1 MRTAAARAR
10 CGESLALVRAIDA
23 KWGIAYGTLFLGLLA
38 RAEGHVDQAE
48 MCFGD
53 GLAQCHK
60 LESTL
65 EVAFG
70 LAGLA
75 VLAVDRAVGAQAA
88 RSATR
93 AAQLAG
99 AMTAVLDALQAPLA
113 RRFRM
118 PYEGTIVTA
127 RAILGDEAFAA
138 AWQAGKQLSLN
149 EAVAFALAPE
159 ASAA

>member
-1 MRTAAARAR
+1 
-10 CGESLALVRAIDA
+10 
-23 KWGIAYGTLFLGLLA
+23 LFLGLLA
-38 RAEGHVDQAE
+38 RTEGHVDQAE
-48 MCFGD
+48 ICFGH
-53 GLAQCHK
+53 GLVQCHT

-75 VLAVDRAVGAQAA
+75 VLAADRAVGAQAV
-88 RSATR
+88 RSAAR
-93 AAQLAG
+93 AARLAG
-99 AMTAVLDALQAPLA
+99 AMTAVLDTLQAPLV

-118 PYEGTIVTA
+118 PYERAIATA
-127 RAILGDEAFAA
+127 RAILGDETFDA
-138 AWQAGKQLSLN
+138 AWAAGKQLTLD